1 MSVTASVLTQ
11 QLNPLNSVLGSTL
24 VALLPL
30 VLLLVLLAIMRV
42 TAWLAVI
49 IGAVITVV
57 MAITIWNSPV
67 GPTIQAWES
76 ARRPG
81 SGRSTGSSFGGW

>member
-30 VLLLVLLAIMRV
+30 VLLLCY
-42 TAWLAVI
+42 WPSC
-49 IGAVITVV
+49 G
-57 MAITIWNSPV
+57 
-67 GPTIQAWES
+67 
-76 ARRPG
+76 
-81 SGRSTGSSFGGW
+81 

>member
-1 MSVTASVLTQ
+1 MSVTASVFTQ

-30 VLLLVLLAIMRV
+30 VLLLVLLAVMRV

-49 IGAVITVV
+49 IGAVV
-57 MAITIWNSPV
+57 TIIMV
-67 GPTIQAWES
+67 GT
-76 ARRPG
+76 
-81 SGRSTGSSFGGW
+81 F

>member
-1 MSVTASVLTQ
+1 
-11 QLNPLNSVLGSTL
+11 
-24 VALLPL
+24 
-30 VLLLVLLAIMRV
+30 V

-67 GPTIQAWES
+67 GPTIQAWGS

-81 SGRSTGSSFGGW
+81 SGPSTGSSSGGW